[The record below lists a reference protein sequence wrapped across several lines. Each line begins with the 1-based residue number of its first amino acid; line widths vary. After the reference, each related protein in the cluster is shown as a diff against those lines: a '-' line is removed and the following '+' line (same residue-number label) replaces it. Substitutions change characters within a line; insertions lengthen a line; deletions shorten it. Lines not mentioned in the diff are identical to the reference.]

1 MKNRTDSK
9 NFISQSK
16 SVPFIELRVP
26 FIVPSLK
33 INLSKVSISFE
44 SQLKTEKNNQKMVQ
58 LTVSSSFSSGA
69 STTKLDKAFSH
80 VPLFPSHFLDDRKTG
95 GKILDK
101 TIRDSEGSWPFHEK
115 NTLLFTVRS
124 NTTDTRCRK
133 FVTVCR
139 NSMAAS
145 STTTLT

>member
-1 MKNRTDSK
+1 MYRFEEFYFPIKGQKVFLLSK
-9 NFISQSK
+9 
-16 SVPFIELRVP
+16 LRVP

-33 INLSKVSISFE
+33 INLSKVSFINFE
-44 SQLKTEKNNQKMVQ
+44 SQLKAEKNNWKMVQ
-58 LTVSSSFSSGA
+58 LIVSSSFSSGA

-80 VPLFPSHFLDDRKTG
+80 VPLFPPHFLDDRKTG
-95 GKILDK
+95 KSSIRRFEIVKDHGLSTRKIPYSSLK
-101 TIRDSEGSWPFHEK
+101 
-115 NTLLFTVRS
+115 S

-139 NSMAAS
+139 NSMAVS